1 MDFKAI
7 CTALAARYAPGTIS
21 TPTGAQ
27 AMRKAYGQA
36 PHGLQFTPAV
46 VVMPQDGTVIVDPGV
61 LRGQPHRID
70 VNFYLSKSPGDIAR
84 VETQRQLWLP
94 NLLSATFGQSKLG
107 LASVVMKAIPVSY
120 EFTELPY
127 GGEMYDGIVIH
138 VEVYTSETITLV
150 AS

>member
-7 CTALAARYAPGTIS
+7 CTALAARYAAGTIS
-21 TPTGAQ
+21 TPAGAT
-27 AMRKAYGQA
+27 AMRKSYGQA
-36 PHGLQFTPAV
+36 PQGLQVIPAV

-61 LRGQPHRID
+61 LRGQAHRID
-70 VNFYLSKSPGDIAR
+70 VNFYLSKAPGDLAR

-94 NLLSATFGQSKLG
+94 NLLSATFGQMQLG
-107 LASVVMKAIPVSY
+107 LAPIVMKAIPVGW

-138 VEVYTSETITLV
+138 VEVYTTEIVTLTP
-150 AS
+150 